1 MFARLRTSFYTSP
14 VSCAARSLCHFLLL
28 ESWRRRL
35 VNYRDNLLLVEERM
49 SEYVEFTDIPLQL
62 VKNKRQ
68 VEASI
73 SDLEQKLG
81 LRTPD

>member
-1 MFARLRTSFYTSP
+1 MPDLNDPELQGKLKALIRQRG
-14 VSCAARSLCHFLLL
+14 
-28 ESWRRRL
+28 
-35 VNYRDNLLLVEERM
+35 
-49 SEYVEFTDIPLQL
+49 SEYAEFTDIPLQL

-81 LRTPD
+81 PRTPD

>member
-1 MFARLRTSFYTSP
+1 MLDLNDPELQGKLKALIRQRG
-14 VSCAARSLCHFLLL
+14 
-28 ESWRRRL
+28 
-35 VNYRDNLLLVEERM
+35 
-49 SEYVEFTDIPLQL
+49 SEYVEFADIPLQL

>member
-1 MFARLRTSFYTSP
+1 MPDLNDP
-14 VSCAARSLCHFLLL
+14 ELQG
-28 ESWRRRL
+28 
-35 VNYRDNLLLVEERM
+35 NLKALIRQHG

-62 VKNKRQ
+62 VKNKWQ

-73 SDLEQKLG
+73 GDPEQKLG